1 MSAARGFASDNYSG
15 AHPEILEAI
24 AAANHGHAP
33 AYGADRWTAAAQER
47 FREHFGPAARAFPVF
62 NGSGANVVALAA
74 VTESWQAVICP
85 ATAHLHVDECGA
97 PEKVAGVKLITVETT
112 DGKLTPELLEGAFP
126 GSGSTTSTPPSR
138 GWSRS
143 PTRPSSA
150 PSTPRQRCGRS
161 PMPPTGAGLLL
172 HVDGARIAN
181 AAAAQGVALRDLT
194 TDVGVDLLSFG
205 GTKNGL
211 LFGEA
216 VVFLAEEL
224 GEGAQFVRK
233 QLMQLASK
241 MRFASVQLEALLG
254 GDLWLRNASH
264 ANEMA
269 ARLGAALERIEGVE
283 LAQPVEANGV
293 FARLPAAAI
302 ERLELDPDGNRAFYV
317 WDEPSGTVRLM
328 CSWDTT
334 AEDVDAFAASVEETV
349 ADGAGSSR

>member
-1 MSAARGFASDNYSG
+1 MSAGRGFASDNYSG
-15 AHPEILEAI
+15 VHPEILEAI
-24 AAANHGHAP
+24 AAANDGHAP

-62 NGSGANVVALAA
+62 NGSGANVVAIAA
-74 VTESWQAVICP
+74 VTETWQAVICP

-112 DGKLTPELLEGAFP
+112 DGKLTPELLDGAFP
-126 GSGSTTSTPPSR
+126 WERVGDEHASQPRVVSIANSTELGTVYTPAEVR
-138 GWSRS
+138 AIADAAHAR
-143 PTRPSSA
+143 
-150 PSTPRQRCGRS
+150 
-161 PMPPTGAGLLL
+161 GLLL

-181 AAAAQGVALRDLT
+181 AAAAQGVGLRDLT
-194 TDVGVDLLSFG
+194 TDAGVDLLSFG

-216 VVFLAEEL
+216 VVFLDRRARRRSRVRPQAADAAGLEDAL
-224 GEGAQFVRK
+224 CRSPAGGAPVRRP
-233 QLMQLASK
+233 LAPQ
-241 MRFASVQLEALLG
+241 R
-254 GDLWLRNASH
+254 RP
-264 ANEMA
+264 ANRMA

-328 CSWDTT
+328 CSWDTA
-334 AEDVDAFAASVEETV
+334 AEDVDAFAASVAETV
-349 ADGAGSSR
+349 ADDAGSSR

>member
-1 MSAARGFASDNYSG
+1 M
-15 AHPEILEAI
+15 
-24 AAANHGHAP
+24 
-33 AYGADRWTAAAQER
+33 
-47 FREHFGPAARAFPVF
+47 
-62 NGSGANVVALAA
+62 VALAS

-126 GSGSTTSTPPSR
+126 WERVDDEHASQPRVVSIANSTELGTVYTPAEVR
-138 GWSRS
+138 
-143 PTRPSSA
+143 A
-150 PSTPRQRCGRS
+150 IADAAHGR
-161 PMPPTGAGLLL
+161 GLLL

-181 AAAAQGVALRDLT
+181 AAAAQGLGLRDLT

-269 ARLGAALERIEGVE
+269 ARLAAALERIEGVE

-328 CSWDTT
+328 CSWDTA